1 MKTSHT
7 MALLLAGLAVA
18 VPARATTFTF
28 DGVASGRSANSL
40 SQAGIT
46 FQAGILLPDTNA
58 EGLDVPGTEK
68 WRVDFSAPSVT
79 VDNPGLFGRGTTPSG
94 GNALNALFQPV
105 IVLYPGSSGFSRCSA
120 TLDNDTFGDAN
131 LTVGFYDSND
141 RLIASVRADQT
152 VPGYVVDSGVLNGV
166 SKVVLPAGGFY
177 DTVTVTAVPEPS
189 TWALAGV
196 GLAALIWQARRKSQ
210 A

>member
-7 MALLLAGLAVA
+7 LALLLAGLAVA
-18 VPARATTFTF
+18 VPAGATTFTF
-28 DGVASGRSANSL
+28 DGVASGSSANRL

-46 FQAGILLPDTNA
+46 FQAGTLLPDTNA
-58 EGLDVPGTEK
+58 EGLEVPGTEK
-68 WRVDFSAPSVT
+68 WRVDFSSPPVT
-79 VDNPGLFGRGTTPSG
+79 VDNPGLFGRGITPSG

-105 IVLYPGSSGFSRCSA
+105 VVLYPGSSGFSRFSA
-120 TLDNDTFGDAN
+120 TLDNDTFGAAD

-152 VPGYVVDSGVLNGV
+152 VPGYVIESGPLDGV
-166 SKVVLPAGGFY
+166 SKVVLPAGAFY
-177 DTVTVTAVPEPS
+177 DNVTVTSVPEPS
-189 TWALAGV
+189 TWALAGI
-196 GLAALIWQARRKSQ
+196 GLAALLWQARRKSQ

>member
-18 VPARATTFTF
+18 VPTRATTFTF
-28 DGVASGRSANSL
+28 DGVASGNSANSL

-46 FQAGILLPDTNA
+46 FQAGTLLPDTNA

-68 WRVDFSAPSVT
+68 WRVDFSSPAVT
-79 VDNPGLFGRGTTPSG
+79 VDNPALYGRGVVAGG

-105 IVLYPGSSGFSRCSA
+105 MVLYPGTSGFTRFSA
-120 TLDNDTFGDAN
+120 TLDNDKFGDAG
-131 LTVGFYDSND
+131 LAVGFYDSKD
-141 RLIASVRADQT
+141 RLIASLPVDQT
-152 VPGYVVDSGVLNGV
+152 VPGYVIESGPLDGV
-166 SKVVLPAGGFY
+166 SKVVLPAGAFY
-177 DTVTVTAVPEPS
+177 DNVSVTSVPEPS

-196 GLAALIWQARRKSQ
+196 GLAALLWQARRKSQ

>member
-28 DGVASGRSANSL
+28 DGVASGSSANSL

-46 FQAGILLPDTNA
+46 FQAGTFLPDTNA

-68 WRVDFSAPSVT
+68 WRVDFSSPAVT
-79 VDNPGLFGRGTTPSG
+79 VDNPGLFGRGIAPSG

-105 IVLYPGSSGFSRCSA
+105 IVLYPGTSGFTRFS
-120 TLDNDTFGDAN
+120 TVLDNDKFGDAN
-131 LTVGFYDSND
+131 VAVNFYDSKD
-141 RLIASVRADQT
+141 RLIASLPVDQT
-152 VPGYVVDSGVLNGV
+152 IPGYVIESGPLDGV
-166 SKVVLPAGGFY
+166 SKVVLPAGAFY
-177 DTVTVTAVPEPS
+177 DNVSVTSVPEPS

-196 GLAALIWQARRKSQ
+196 GLAALLWQARRKSQ